1 MPLTSQNER
10 LKNDIRLLEKSRK
23 EADENEGDGSKRYW
37 TADEHKRFLEALK
50 L

>member
-1 MPLTSQNER
+1 MMSQNER
-10 LKNDIRLLEKSRK
+10 LKNDIGLLEKIRK
-23 EADENEGDGSKRYW
+23 EADESEGDGSKRYW